1 MKLGHDTT
9 LHQEET
15 LILSH
20 TAYRSHLVAQA
31 TRELAGTP
39 MHLCGWVET
48 VRDHGGVLFF
58 HLRDATGKLQ
68 VILDPGRLSPE
79 AAEEASRIRPEWV
92 VKFSGT
98 LRLRPLGTEHTSLDS
113 KDIELEADGF
123 EVLGVAANLP
133 FRPQERDKVSE
144 ERRLEHRSIDLRS
157 DTMQQN
163 LRLRHKVVT
172 SFRSFLNSEGFIE
185 VETPCLAKSTPEG
198 ARDFLV
204 PSRLQPGTYF
214 ALPQSPQLFK
224 QILMA
229 GGIERYYQVARCF
242 RDEDLRANRQPEFT
256 QLDIEASFVNESD
269 VMSLVEALIR
279 RAIEDVARPLDP
291 KPFPV
296 IPYQEAMNRYGT
308 DAPDLRFDLC
318 IVNLTKVFADT
329 EFHLFRKILD
339 SGGQVLGLAIP
350 GSFQL
355 SRKNIETIRER
366 AEQAGAEAPAYGHI
380 ERGVFSSSIA
390 KFFSEKERMAIAVAM
405 ECGENDLI
413 LFQAGKDPR
422 TLRLNMGRIRLL
434 AADLLGLTSEQGR
447 LCFAWIVQFPLVEY
461 DPSRGRYVAVHH
473 PFTSPVDPTVFQS
486 NERMVIESALAASYD
501 LVLNGEEV
509 GGGSI
514 RIHRPD
520 LQRRMLKIL
529 GLSKEEIEA
538 RFGFLLQALAQGA
551 PPHGGIA
558 LGLDRF
564 ISILAGSESIREV
577 IAFPKTQTGTCPL
590 TGAPTQ
596 VAQRG
601 YLRL

>member
-1 MKLGHDTT
+1 M
-9 LHQEET
+9 
-15 LILSH
+15 ILSH

-79 AAEEASRIRPEWV
+79 AAEEAGRIRPEWV
-92 VKFSGT
+92 VMFSGT
-98 LRLRPLGTEHTSLDS
+98 LRPRPPGTEHTSLDS
-113 KDIELEADGF
+113 KDIELEAHGF
-123 EVLGVAANLP
+123 EILGVAASLP
-133 FRPQERDKVSE
+133 FRPQDRDKVSE
-144 ERRLEHRSIDLRS
+144 ERRLKDRAVDLRS
-157 DTMQQN
+157 DTMQAN
-163 LRLRHKVVT
+163 LRLRHKVVA
-172 SFRSFLNSEGFIE
+172 SFRSSLDSEGFIE

-204 PSRLQPGTYF
+204 PSRLQPGAYF
-214 ALPQSPQLFK
+214 ALRQSPQLFK

-269 VMSLVEALIR
+269 VMCLVEAIIR
-279 RAIEDVARPLDP
+279 KALEDVGRPLDP
-291 KPFPV
+291 KPFP
-296 IPYQEAMNRYGT
+296 IITYQEAVDRYGT
-308 DAPDLRFDLC
+308 DAPDLRFGLT
-318 IVNLTKVFADT
+318 IVNLTRVFADT

-355 SRKNIETIRER
+355 SRKSIETIRAK
-366 AEQAGAEAPAYGHI
+366 AEEAGAEAPAWGHI
-380 ERGVFSSSIA
+380 EAGVFSSSLA
-390 KFFSEKERMAIAVAM
+390 KFLSEKERKAIAEAM
-405 ECGENDLI
+405 GNGENDLI
-413 LFQAGKDPR
+413 LFQAGKDPK

-434 AADLLGLTSEQGR
+434 AADLLGLTGEHRHLSFIWVVR
-447 LCFAWIVQFPLVEY
+447 FPWLEW

-473 PFTSPVDPTVFQS
+473 PFTSPVDLSVFQS
-486 NERMVIESALAASYD
+486 ETRSVLESALAASYD

-514 RIHRPD
+514 RIHRAD
-520 LQRRMLKIL
+520 LQRRMLEIL
-529 GLSKEEIEA
+529 GLGKEEIEA

-564 ISILAGSESIREV
+564 TSILTGSESIRDV

-596 VAQRG
+596 VARRG

>member
-1 MKLGHDTT
+1 
-9 LHQEET
+9 

-20 TAYRSHLVAQA
+20 TQYRTHLVAQA
-31 TRELAGTP
+31 TRELAGTL
-39 MHLCGWVET
+39 MRLCGWIET

-68 VILDPGRLSPE
+68 VILDPGHLSPE
-79 AAEEASRIRPEWV
+79 AAEEAGRIRPEWV
-92 VKFSGT
+92 VMLSGV
-98 LRLRPLGTEHTSLDS
+98 LRLRPAGTERTSLDS
-113 KDIELEADGF
+113 KDVELEADRF
-123 EVLGVAANLP
+123 EVLAGVSNLP

-144 ERRLEHRSIDLRS
+144 ERRLKHRAVDLRS
-157 DTMQQN
+157 ETMQGN
-163 LRLRHKVVT
+163 LRLRHRLVT
-172 SFRSFLNSEGFIE
+172 SFRSFLNFEGFIE
-185 VETPCLAKSTPEG
+185 VETPCLGKSTPEG

-224 QILMA
+224 QVLMA

-256 QLDIEASFVNESD
+256 QLDIEASFVTEPD
-269 VMSLVEALIR
+269 VMCLVEGMVRKAM
-279 RAIEDVARPLDP
+279 EDIGRPLDP
-291 KPFPV
+291 EPFPA
-296 IPYQEAMNRYGT
+296 ITYQDAMDRYGT
-308 DAPDLRFDLC
+308 DAPDLRFGLSF
-318 IVNLTKVFADT
+318 VNLTDIFAET
-329 EFHLFRKILD
+329 EFHLFRKTLD

-355 SRKNIETIRER
+355 SRKGIETIREE
-366 AEQAGAEAPAYGHI
+366 AEEAGAEAPAWGRI
-380 ERGVFSSSIA
+380 EGGVFSSSLA
-390 KFFSEKERMAIAVAM
+390 KFFSEKERKAIAEAM
-405 ECGENDLI
+405 GNGENDLI
-413 LFQAGKDPR
+413 LFQAGKDPK

-434 AADLLGLTSEQGR
+434 AGDLLGLTGEQAR
-447 LCFAWIVQFPLVEY
+447 LCFAWVVRFPLLEY

-473 PFTSPVDPTVFQS
+473 PFTSPVDLSVLQS
-486 NERMVIESALAASYD
+486 DERSVLESALAASYD

-514 RIHRPD
+514 RIHRAD
-520 LQRRMLKIL
+520 LQRRMLRIL
-529 GLSKEEIEA
+529 GLGEEEIEA

-564 ISILAGSESIREV
+564 TSILTGSESIRDV

-596 VAQRG
+596 VARRG

>member
-1 MKLGHDTT
+1 M
-9 LHQEET
+9 
-15 LILSH
+15 ILSH
-20 TAYRSHLVAQA
+20 TRYRTHLVAQA
-31 TRELAGTP
+31 ARELVGTL
-39 MHLCGWVET
+39 MRLCGWIET
-48 VRDHGGVLFF
+48 VRDHGGVLFL

-68 VILDPGRLSPE
+68 VILDPGHLSPE
-79 AAEEASRIRPEWV
+79 AAEEAGRIRPEWV
-92 VKFSGT
+92 VMLSGV
-98 LRLRPLGTEHTSLDS
+98 LRLRPPGTEHTSLDS
-113 KDIELEADGF
+113 KDIELVADGF
-123 EVLGVAANLP
+123 EVLAVASNLP

-144 ERRLEHRSIDLRS
+144 ERRLKHRTVDLRS
-157 DTMQQN
+157 DTMQAN
-163 LRLRHKVVT
+163 LRLRHRLVT

-224 QILMA
+224 QVLMA

-256 QLDIEASFVNESD
+256 QLDIEASFVTEPD
-269 VMSLVEALIR
+269 VMCLVEGMVRKAM
-279 RAIEDVARPLDP
+279 EDIGRPLDP
-291 KPFPV
+291 EPFPV
-296 IPYQEAMNRYGT
+296 ITYQEAMDRYGT
-308 DAPDLRFDLC
+308 DAPDLRFGLS
-318 IVNLTKVFADT
+318 IVNLTDIFAGT
-329 EFHLFRKILD
+329 EFHLFRKTLD

-350 GSFQL
+350 SSFQL
-355 SRKNIETIRER
+355 SRKGIETIREE
-366 AEQAGAEAPAYGHI
+366 AEEAGAEAPAWGRI
-380 ERGVFSSSIA
+380 EGGVFSSSLA
-390 KFFSEKERMAIAVAM
+390 KFFSEKERKAIAEAM
-405 ECGENDLI
+405 GNGENDLI
-413 LFQAGKDPR
+413 LFQAGKDPK

-434 AADLLGLTSEQGR
+434 AADLLGLTGEQVR
-447 LCFAWIVQFPLVEY
+447 LCFAWVVRFPLLEY

-473 PFTSPVDPTVFQS
+473 PFTSPVDLSVLQS
-486 NERMVIESALAASYD
+486 DERSVLESALAASYD

-514 RIHRPD
+514 RIHRAD
-520 LQRRMLKIL
+520 LQRRMLRIL
-529 GLSKEEIEA
+529 GLGEEEIEA

-564 ISILAGSESIREV
+564 TAILTGSESIRDV

-596 VAQRG
+596 VARRG
-601 YLRL
+601 YLGL

>member
-1 MKLGHDTT
+1 M
-9 LHQEET
+9 
-15 LILSH
+15 IFAH
-20 TAYRSHLVAQA
+20 TAFRSHLVAQA

-68 VILDPGRLSPE
+68 VILDPGRLSSE
-79 AAEEASRIRPEWV
+79 VAEEARRIRPEWV
-92 VKFSGT
+92 MKFSGT
-98 LRLRPLGTEHTSLDS
+98 LRLRPPGTQATSLDT
-113 KDIELEADGF
+113 KDIELEAGGF

-144 ERRLEHRSIDLRS
+144 DLRLKHRTVDLRS
-157 DTMQQN
+157 DTMQAN
-163 LRLRHKVVT
+163 LRLRHRVVS

-204 PSRLQPGTYF
+204 PSRLQPGTFF

-224 QILMA
+224 QILMV

-269 VMSLVEALIR
+269 VMCLVETMIR
-279 RAIEDVARPLDP
+279 RAMEDVGRPLDP

-296 IPYQEAMNRYGT
+296 ISYQEAMNRYGT
-308 DAPDLRFDLC
+308 DAPDLRFDLPV
-318 IVNLTKVFADT
+318 VNLTEIFADT
-329 EFHLFRKILD
+329 EFHLFRKMLD
-339 SGGQVLGLAIP
+339 AGGQVLGLAIP

-355 SRKNIETIRER
+355 SRKDIETIREQ
-366 AEQAGAEAPAYGHI
+366 AEEAGAEAPAWGRI
-380 ERGVFSSSIA
+380 EDAVFSSSLA
-390 KFFSEKERMAIAVAM
+390 KFFSEKERKAIAVAM
-405 ECGENDLI
+405 GNGERDLI
-413 LFQAGKDPR
+413 LFQAGKDPK
-422 TLRLNMGRIRLL
+422 TLCLNMGRIRLL
-434 AADLLGLTSEQGR
+434 AADLLGLTGEQSR
-447 LCFAWIVQFPLVEY
+447 FCFVWVVRFPLLEY

-473 PFTSPVDPTVFQS
+473 PFTSPVDLSVFQS
-486 NERMVIESALAASYD
+486 EKRSELESALAASYD

-514 RIHRPD
+514 RIHKAD
-520 LQRRMLKIL
+520 LQGRMLRIL
-529 GLSKEEIEA
+529 GLNDEEIAA
-538 RFGFLLQALAQGA
+538 RFGFLLEALAQGA

-564 ISILAGSESIREV
+564 TSILAGSESIRDV

-596 VAQRG
+596 VARRG